1 MDAGMR
7 RALDLARAA
16 RGTTSPNPP
25 VGAAVVRDDGRI
37 VGEGATQPAA
47 RAGGAHAEVM
57 ALRRAGEAARGAT
70 MYVTLEPCSH
80 FGRTPPCAD
89 AIIAAG
95 IARVAASVRDP
106 NPKVSGRGF
115 ERLRRAGIA
124 LEIGQGREEAE
135 DLAAPHAKLVT
146 AGTPLVTVKFA
157 MSLDG
162 KTATRTGESKWIT
175 GEESR
180 RFVHELRAESD
191 AIMAGIG
198 TVLADD
204 PQLTARDADNA
215 PFPRQ
220 PLRVIVDSGGRLPS
234 GAALLRQPGRTLVA
248 AASENAAARI
258 RSLGADAL
266 ALPANDGRVDL
277 PALMTALGERGVSSV
292 FAEGGGTLAGSLLDA
307 SLADKIIAFIAP
319 TIIGGEAAPSPIA
332 GAGAKRMRDAL
343 RLSHVQIRRFGDDVA
358 VLGYASDIRRAFRGE

>member
-1 MDAGMR
+1 MR

-25 VGAAVVRDDGRI
+25 VGAVVIREDGRA

-47 RAGGAHAEVM
+47 RDGGAHAEVM
-57 ALRRAGEAARGAT
+57 ALRRAGAAARGAT
-70 MYVTLEPCSH
+70 LYATLEPCSH

-89 AIIAAG
+89 AVIAAG
-95 IARVAASVRDP
+95 IARVVASVLDP

-124 LEIGQGREEAE
+124 LEIGQGRDEAE

-175 GEESR
+175 GAESR

-204 PQLTARDADNA
+204 PQLTARDADGA
-215 PFPRQ
+215 PFSRQ
-220 PLRVIVDSGGRLPS
+220 PLRVIVDSGGCLPS
-234 GAALLRQPGRTLVA
+234 GAALLRQPGKTLVA
-248 AASENAAARI
+248 AASQDAAARI

-266 ALPANDGRVDL
+266 ALPADDGRVDL
-277 PALMTALGERGVSSV
+277 PALMTALGERGVSAV
-292 FAEGGGTLAGSLLDA
+292 FVEGGGTLAGSLMDA
-307 SLADKIIAFIAP
+307 RLADKIIAFIAP
-319 TIIGGEAAPSPIA
+319 TIIGGEAALSPIA
-332 GAGAKRMRDAL
+332 GAGAARMRDAL
-343 RLSHVQIRRFGDDVA
+343 RLTNVQIRRFGDDVA
-358 VLGYASDIRRAFRGE
+358 VLGYASDIRRMFRGE

>member
-1 MDAGMR
+1 MR

-25 VGAAVVRDDGRI
+25 VGAVAVKDGRI
-37 VGEGATQPAA
+37 AGEGATQPA
-47 RAGGAHAEVM
+47 GGAHAEIM

-70 MYVTLEPCSH
+70 LYVTLEPCAH

-89 AIIAAG
+89 AVVAAG
-95 IARVAASVRDP
+95 IARVVASVRDP

-124 LEIGQGREEAE
+124 VEIGQGREEAE
-135 DLAAPHAKLVT
+135 DLALPHAKLST

-162 KTATRTGESKWIT
+162 KIATRTGESKWIT
-175 GEESR
+175 GAAAR
-180 RFVHELRAESD
+180 RYVHELRAASD

-204 PQLTARDADNA
+204 PQLTARDENGA
-215 PFPRQ
+215 PLARQ

-234 GAALLRQPGRTLVA
+234 GAALLRQPGRTLA
-248 AASENAAARI
+248 AVASEDAAARI
-258 RSLGADAL
+258 RALGADAL
-266 ALPANDGRVDL
+266 TLPADDGRVDL
-277 PALMTALGERGVSSV
+277 RALLITLAERGVADV
-292 FAEGGGTLAGSLLDA
+292 FVEGGAALLGSLHDA
-307 SLADKIIAFIAP
+307 RLADRIIGFIAP
-319 TIIGGEAAPSPIA
+319 TIIGGEGAPSPIA
-332 GAGAKRMRDAL
+332 GAGAARMGDAL
-343 RLSHVQIRRFGDDVA
+343 RLSRVEIRRFGDDVA
-358 VLGYASDIRRAFRGE
+358 VLGDASDIRGAFCGE